1 MKPLH
6 FFFLLISVF
15 YFNPLKTKAQE
26 LRIVKDN
33 IACAYGIKN
42 DKGEWVAQPVYTSIT
57 MSKHGYFFVKDGNLQ
72 GILNL
77 KAETVIPCK
86 YNSISFPGTPDIS
99 MVYRYDQMKDTYNR
113 YTQFMVAAG
122 DKKGIINNKGKIVH
136 PVQYSFIKV
145 DRYGK
150 YFLYRQEIRNQ
161 YAHIYT
167 TIGDTAG
174 NILFKEKKGYV
185 MAFDNSGIMAI
196 GGYAHYDHT
205 ISGKAGL
212 IDMNGNLL
220 CDTIYNQLSSCAD
233 GTYAIELDGKTGM
246 IDAKGNVLV
255 KPEYRIL
262 YSGYGTPTMACLCE
276 KNIKKIY
283 RIYDDKKVGLMRGNG
298 TVILKP
304 EYDNIEETPHYHK
317 TSWYH
322 WLIFQGKNKG
332 ILNDK
337 YETVFPAE
345 YQLIQ
350 PCQTYHNNNH
360 NSGVKHMHVFLK
372 KNNKWGFYADNG
384 KELEPCVHDTFFRFD
399 YMGYK
404 RNDIRIFYLIK
415 DNNTVAYNVMEYPAK
430 KLELKPIS
438 KYKNAELFSDGS
450 LILPVLRGENG
461 EQINE
466 NFDYRESGN
475 LFFIQQRHRVL
486 VYNRNS
492 KKWFTARVADH
503 QRGIYIEILTKTGK
517 AGLIN
522 SKTGAWVTDTIYTEF
537 EQNYRSNKFIW
548 AKTSYV
554 APKNG
559 TVIIG
564 TSNQNLWQTTNKISC
579 PKSTPLWVL
588 LDTTGKIVC
597 KEKFDYH
604 GPITDTL
611 SLLKSNG
618 RMGLFNTML
627 LKWDIPP
634 QFNKLETKGGKLY
647 MATSCGG
654 KFGLYHETGKKLCD
668 TVYTE
673 AQLVFTDMHQ
683 GNKQASAVWLMSR
696 PEGKTLFG
704 GGSHEFTES
713 RPAKIESLL
722 MDYVLHDEAGKYN
735 LANFKPLF
743 SLKDSL
749 KPMLRQSPFR
759 GQIFQKLML
768 FPSSS
773 NETRYQLSH
782 ITANTCVIVQET
794 FIPQHS
800 MEMPM
805 SPKVILQIHN
815 FQYENNL
822 LTELNPSALF
832 DSRENFKNELLASI
846 QNNEKLNLDCS
857 GIDNL
862 ADQGI
867 NMMELSPEGLK
878 VFLNNESQWYNHY
891 QVTIIPWE
899 RVALQRGGAAI
910 AKLYLKK

>member
-1 MKPLH
+1 
-6 FFFLLISVF
+6 
-15 YFNPLKTKAQE
+15 
-26 LRIVKDN
+26 
-33 IACAYGIKN
+33 
-42 DKGEWVAQPVYTSIT
+42 
-57 MSKHGYFFVKDGNLQ
+57 
-72 GILNL
+72 
-77 KAETVIPCK
+77 
-86 YNSISFPGTPDIS
+86 
-99 MVYRYDQMKDTYNR
+99 
-113 YTQFMVAAG
+113 MVAAG
-122 DKKGIINNKGKIVH
+122 DKKGIINSKGKIVH

-212 IDMNGNLL
+212 IDMNGKLL
-220 CDTIYNQLSSCAD
+220 CDTIYNQLSNCSD
-233 GTYAIELDGKTGM
+233 GTYAIELDGKAGM

-262 YSGYGTPTMACLCE
+262 YSGYGNPAMACLCE
-276 KNIKKIY
+276 KNINRVY
-283 RIYDDKKVGLMRGNG
+283 RIYEDKKVGLMRGNG
-298 TVILKP
+298 TVLLKP
-304 EYDNIEETPHYHK
+304 EYDNIEEAPHYHK

-360 NSGVKHMHVFLK
+360 NNGVKHMHVFLK

-404 RNDIRIFYLIK
+404 RNDIRIFYLIQGK
-415 DNNTVAYNVMEYPAK
+415 NAVAYNVSDYPAK
-430 KLELKPIS
+430 KLELKSIS

-461 EQINE
+461 EQITE

-486 VYNRNS
+486 VYNRMN
-492 KKWFTARVADH
+492 KTWFTAKVADYQSGNH
-503 QRGIYIEILTKTGK
+503 IVVHTKTGK
-517 AGLIN
+517 AGLIH

-537 EQNYRSNKFIW
+537 NQSYRSLKHIW
-548 AKTSYV
+548 AKTSGSAQKTYSGNAGV
-554 APKNG
+554 IVYNG
-559 TVIIG
+559 
-564 TSNQNLWQTTNKISC
+564 NQQSLKISC
-579 PKSTPLWVL
+579 PQSTPLWVL

-597 KEKFDYH
+597 KEKFDH
-604 GPITDTL
+604 PGPVNDTL
-611 SLLKSNG
+611 SLLYSNG
-618 RMGLFNTML
+618 RMGLFNIIL
-627 LKWDIPP
+627 LKWSIPAKYH
-634 QFNKLETKGGKLY
+634 KLETKGGKLY
-647 MATSCGG
+647 LSTTCSG
-654 KFGLYHETGKKLCD
+654 KFGLIHETGKIICD
-668 TVYTE
+668 TLYTD
-673 AQLVFTDMHQ
+673 AQLVYADMHYS
-683 GNKQASAVWLMSR
+683 NINASAVWLMSR
-696 PEGKTLFG
+696 PEGKALFG
-704 GGSHEFTES
+704 GGKNVFSET

-722 MDYVLHDEAGKYN
+722 MDYILNDETGKHNY
-735 LANFKPLF
+735 ANFKPHF
-743 SLKDSL
+743 SSHDSL
-749 KPMLRQSPFR
+749 KTMLRQSPFR
-759 GQIFQKLML
+759 EQIFQKLML
-768 FPSSS
+768 FPSSG
-773 NETRYQLSH
+773 NEIKYQLTH
-782 ITANTCVIVQET
+782 ITPNTCVIVQET
-794 FIPQHS
+794 YIPQHS

-815 FQYENNL
+815 YQYKNNI
-822 LTELNPSALF
+822 LTEMNLSALF
-832 DSRENFKNELLASI
+832 DSRENFKNELLLSI

-878 VFLNNESQWYNHY
+878 VFLNNESRWYNHY

-899 RVALQRGGAAI
+899 RVALQRGGAAL